1 VTTISVN
8 LYQGFGSDRRLSM
21 DIYASATQSALLT
34 TEFSVEKIQARSV
47 LEQYSANRLLMRYLR
62 YYQFPQSIV
71 NRFADIHH
79 VLDHGYAHLFLF

>member
-1 VTTISVN
+1 
-8 LYQGFGSDRRLSM
+8 M

-62 YYQFPQSIV
+62 YYQFPQSIISH
-71 NRFADIHH
+71 FADIHH
-79 VLDHGYAHLFLF
+79 VLDHGYAHLVPKFKQGKTVVTVHDLSLIHI